1 LEQGQIF
8 IRKDIPEFG
17 KEDQKDTSNR
27 RYLSPTQTNKQQFY
41 FGFKTN
47 IRQKKNGCNRVI
59 HPVALNK
66 GFFFMAQYYEKQG
79 EKRSAVL
86 QLSKRTRKS
95 GYNNLQLGKPNTS
108 SIIRNGFCLF
118 VYKIYIKKKKNE
130 NQERVAAVNMQ
141 CLIDFYFCCY
151 RQ

>member
-1 LEQGQIF
+1 LERRIKKIPQIEGIF
-8 IRKDIPEFG
+8 PPHK
-17 KEDQKDTSNR
+17 QTSNSFILGLKR
-27 RYLSPTQTNKQQFY
+27 TLDKE
-41 FGFKTN
+41 
-47 IRQKKNGCNRVI
+47 KNGCNQVI
-59 HPVALNK
+59 RPVALNK
-66 GFFFMAQYYEKQG
+66 GFFCMAQYYEKQG

-95 GYNNLQLGKPNTS
+95 GYNNLQVGKPNTS

-118 VYKIYIKKKKNE
+118 VYKIYIKKNE
-130 NQERVAAVNMQ
+130 NQEKVAAVNMQ